1 MRDHILLMDTT
12 LRDGE
17 QTQGVSFAPDE
28 KVSIARALLQ
38 TLKVDRI
45 EVASAGVS
53 HGEKEAVTRIH
64 DWAAKHGHLERVE
77 VLGFTDHTR
86 SVDWLVSTGGKVLN
100 LLTKGSEKHCIEQ
113 LRKTLD
119 QHLSDIERTVDYAL
133 ENNLLLNVYLEDWSN
148 GYRDSRDYVYKMVE
162 ALAKLNIRHIMLPD
176 TLGVMSPAEVSEAV
190 GDMCKRFPANDFDF
204 HPHNDYGLAT
214 ANAMAA
220 VQSGAAAIHAT
231 LNCLGE
237 RAGNVS
243 LAEVAVVLRDK
254 LGLKVSIDET
264 KIHDLSKM
272 VENFSGKRVAANAP
286 IIGTDVFTQTS
297 GIHADGDQK
306 AKLYQT
312 DLSPDRFARQHSY
325 ALGKMSGKASLTKNL
340 EELGIELSEE
350 NQAKVLKK
358 IVEIADTK
366 ATITLEDLP
375 FIIADILESGDQ
387 QHVELLN
394 CSITSGY
401 EVESTASVRVRVG
414 DEIRK
419 ASGSGNGGFDAF
431 IRAMDQ
437 VLGSTGF
444 VFPELTDFEIRI
456 PKGGHT
462 SALTECFI
470 SWDDNGR
477 RFKTRGVHA
486 NQVFAGVNAAMR
498 MLNLKMRD
506 EDSPESESRPLQQ
519 PE

>member
-1 MRDHILLMDTT
+1 MREHVLLMDTT

-28 KVSIARALLQ
+28 KVSIARALLHS
-38 TLKVDRI
+38 LKVDRI

-64 DWAAKHGHLERVE
+64 DWAARHDCLDRVE
-77 VLGFTDHTR
+77 VLGFTDHRR
-86 SVDWLVSTGGKVLN
+86 SVDWLVSTGGRVLN
-100 LLTKGSEKHCIEQ
+100 LLTKGSEKHCTEQ

-119 QHLSDIERTVDYAL
+119 AHLEDIQRTVGYAH
-133 ENNLLLNVYLEDWSN
+133 ERGLLVNVYLEDWSN
-148 GYRDSRDYVYKMVE
+148 GYRDSRDYVYRLVE
-162 ALAKLNIRHIMLPD
+162 GLVGMNICHLMLPD
-176 TLGVMSPAEVSEAV
+176 TLGVMSPAEVTVAV
-190 GDMCKRFPANDFDF
+190 SDMCNRFDGQDFDF

-220 VQSGAAAIHAT
+220 VESGAAAIHTT

-243 LAEVAVVLRDK
+243 LAEVAVVLKDK
-254 LGLKVSIDET
+254 LGVRVGLDES
-264 KIHDLSKM
+264 KIHDLSQM
-272 VENFSGKRVAANAP
+272 VENFSGKRVGANAP
-286 IIGTDVFTQTS
+286 VIGSDVFTQTS
-297 GIHADGDQK
+297 GIHADGDRK
-306 AKLYQT
+306 GRLYQT
-312 DLSPDRFARQHSY
+312 ELNPNRFDRRHSY

-350 NQAKVLKK
+350 NQKKVLHK

-375 FIIADILESGDQ
+375 FIIADILESGDYR
-387 QHVELLN
+387 HVELLN
-394 CSITSGY
+394 CSINSGY
-401 EVESTASVRVRVG
+401 EIESTASVRVRVG
-414 DEIRK
+414 EQIHKSSD
-419 ASGSGNGGFDAF
+419 SGNGGFDAF
-431 IRAMDQ
+431 IKAMKK
-437 VLGSTGF
+437 VLEPDGF
-444 VFPELTDFEIRI
+444 VFPELADFEIRI

-470 SWDDNGR
+470 TWDDDGR
-477 RFKTRGVHA
+477 EFKTRGVHA
-486 NQVFAGVNAAMR
+486 NQVFAGVNAALR
-498 MLNLKMRD
+498 MLNMKMRQ
-506 EDSPESESRPLQQ
+506 EAPGGESGPLEQ